1 MGQPPPEQR
10 RTFRFAATFRLEAS
24 GTDTHPAESHAL
36 RDISAAG
43 MRMTSS
49 EPLAVGQ
56 IVDIRFPDVDAEFVA
71 QGTVIWCEQRG
82 EHHYEIGLHFDE
94 KAPEYEQ
101 LCTRVRE
108 IEKYRRTVEDL
119 RGSPLPPEE
128 AARQWNNRFGSL
140 V

>member
-1 MGQPPPEQR
+1 MNQFPPDQR
-10 RTFRFAATFRLEAS
+10 RSFRFAATFRLEAS
-24 GTDTHPAESHAL
+24 GGDAQPGESHAL

-43 MRMTSS
+43 MRMTSA
-49 EPLAVGQ
+49 EPLAIGQ

-71 QGTVIWCEQRG
+71 QGKVIWCEQR
-82 EHHYEIGLHFDE
+82 EPDHYEIGLHFDE
-94 KAPEYEQ
+94 NAPEYEQ

-128 AARQWNNRFGSL
+128 AARQWNHRFGSL